1 MTKLLSSPEV
11 LAGIGAL
18 AGAAAVGIKKLFS
31 RRPPKAKPEYITR
44 AEFHQGMDSLR
55 DRIAAGYMAVTEK
68 IDSSHREIERRLD
81 QLDTAVAR
89 LDERTR
95 LSL

>member
-1 MTKLLSSPEV
+1 
-11 LAGIGAL
+11 
-18 AGAAAVGIKKLFS
+18 
-31 RRPPKAKPEYITR
+31 
-44 AEFHQGMDSLR
+44 MDSLR